1 MKNSLYADTSRLL
14 KTYFKGSKV
23 ITLLLVILPFL
34 LAYGIAASNNS
45 VLTTPTELQNY
56 IAQNQGNPLLGNIA
70 ANTIEAAS
78 VWRVRISAAVILAIL
93 NVILVISHTR
103 KEEDSGRLELIRAG
117 AIGRFAPLA
126 AVFIK
131 IIGANLLGGIAMM
144 LAFIAVSFPVAGAF
158 AAGMSIALSV
168 CFIAALTAVLA
179 QIAPNARLARGL
191 SFGAIAIFVII
202 NVVANSVDSYS
213 LLMWTPFGWCAYARP
228 YADENWLFFLF
239 AIPINALMI
248 ILAFTLMEH
257 RDINSGYLREM
268 KSRSVGRRN
277 FKSPFALSWRLQKG
291 TLFVWLIAYTL
302 MGLVIGSLVPTIN
315 EMFAGTTFAPE
326 LSAILG
332 GPGRAFL
339 AILSY
344 ILTQVVTAFA
354 IMTILR
360 YREEESLIR
369 SEMVLSAPISRIN
382 YITGPILIS
391 YLGSAAAI
399 VLFGLFTGDFIS
411 SISRIPAVWITV
423 SITML
428 FYGIAP
434 RVAAPIGWGFF
445 GIVLAI
451 EFMWEMRF
459 VGNGVFRLSPFSWV
473 YPGTNVSLLTIIL
486 MILVSAV
493 LTGIGLVGFT
503 RRNIVAE

>member
-1 MKNSLYADTSRLL
+1 MKNSLYAHTGRLL
-14 KTYFKGSKV
+14 KIYFKGSKV
-23 ITLLLVILPFL
+23 ITLLLIILPFL
-34 LAYGIAASNNS
+34 FAYGIAASNKS
-45 VLTTPTELQNY
+45 ILITPTELQIY

-78 VWRVRISAAVILAIL
+78 VWRVRISASVILAIL
-93 NVILVISHTR
+93 NVILVVNHTR

-126 AVFIK
+126 AVLIK

-144 LAFIAVSFPVAGAF
+144 LAFVAVSFPVAGAF
-158 AAGMSIALSV
+158 VAGMSIALCT
-168 CFIAALTAVLA
+168 CFFAALTAVFA

-191 SFGAIAIFVII
+191 SFGTIALFVILYVI
-202 NVVANSVDSYS
+202 ANSVNSS
-213 LLMWTPFGWCAYARP
+213 GLQMWTPFGWCAYARP
-228 YADENWLFFLF
+228 YAGENWLFFLF
-239 AIPINALMI
+239 AIPINVLI
-248 ILAFTLMEH
+248 IIVAFTLMEH

-268 KSRSVGRRN
+268 KSRSFGRRN

-291 TLFVWLIAYTL
+291 TLFLWIIAYAL

-354 IMTILR
+354 IITILR

-369 SEMVLSAPISRIN
+369 SEMVLSEPISRIT
-382 YITGPILIS
+382 YIAGPLLIA
-391 YLGSAAAI
+391 YLGSAVAVA
-399 VLFGLFTGDFIS
+399 LFGLFTGDFIS
-411 SISRIPAVWITV
+411 SISRIPAVWVTA
-423 SITML
+423 STTML
-428 FYGIAP
+428 FFGIAP
-434 RVAAPIGWGFF
+434 RVAAPISWGLF
-445 GIVLAI
+445 GIMLTI
-451 EFMWEMRF
+451 EFLWEMRI
-459 VGNGVFRLSPFSWV
+459 VGNEMFRLSPFSWV
-473 YPGTNVSLLTIIL
+473 YPGTNVSLFTITF
-486 MILVSAV
+486 MILVSVV
-493 LTGIGLVGFT
+493 LTGTGLVGFA